1 MLQKNNA
8 VLVNSRKMD
17 NKIYRSWNTKLIEQ
31 NASLLILFGEFKSEI
46 MHKHLGVIRR
56 GTLSYEYYW
65 FDRWYSV
72 FRFHE
77 PDGSLRNFYCN
88 INKPPVF
95 ERNTLNYIDLDIDV
109 IVWNDYQRE
118 ILDVDEF
125 EENKKK
131 YNYSEKL
138 VKKTKDSLT
147 ELLEL
152 IDNRHF
158 PFKN

>member
-1 MLQKNNA
+1 MLQKNIT

-17 NKIYRSWNTKLIEQ
+17 NKIHRSWNTKLIEQ
-31 NASLLILFGEFKSEI
+31 NASLLILFGEFKNEI
-46 MHKHLGVIRR
+46 IHKHLGVIRR

-88 INKPPVF
+88 INKPPIF
-95 ERNTLNYIDLDIDV
+95 ENNILNYIDLDIDV

>member
-1 MLQKNNA
+1 MLQKNIT

-17 NKIYRSWNTKLIEQ
+17 NKIHRSWNTKLIEQ
-31 NASLLILFGEFKSEI
+31 NASLLILFGEFKNEI
-46 MHKHLGVIRR
+46 IHKHLGVIRR

-72 FRFHE
+72 FRFLE

-88 INKPPVF
+88 INKPPIF
-95 ERNTLNYIDLDIDV
+95 ENNILNYIDLDIDV

>member
-1 MLQKNNA
+1 MLQKNIT

-17 NKIYRSWNTKLIEQ
+17 NKIHRSWNTKLIEQ
-31 NASLLILFGEFKSEI
+31 NASLLILFGEFKNEI
-46 MHKHLGVIRR
+46 IHKHLGVIRR

-88 INKPPVF
+88 INKPPIF
-95 ERNTLNYIDLDIDV
+95 ENNILNYIDLDIDV
-109 IVWNDYQRE
+109 IVWNDYQSE